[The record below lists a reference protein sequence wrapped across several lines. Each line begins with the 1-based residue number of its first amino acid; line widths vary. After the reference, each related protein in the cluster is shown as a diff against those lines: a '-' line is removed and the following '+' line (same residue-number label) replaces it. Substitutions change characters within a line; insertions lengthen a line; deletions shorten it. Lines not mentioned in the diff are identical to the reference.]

1 MNLEQRL
8 SLSYYKTIESINES
22 HHIFLVKHQET
33 DILYVKKVLD
43 IYSQEIYSYLK
54 DHPIAGIPK
63 IIEYAEDN
71 NNLIVIEE
79 YISGTTL
86 LEKIN
91 SRQLTKDQVIKYMV
105 KLCNILEKLHSLKP
119 QIIHR
124 DIKPS
129 NIIIT
134 NTDDVVLLDF
144 NAAKFRSEDSTKSSD
159 TVLLGTQG
167 YAAPEQYGFLESSPQ
182 TDIYSAGILLK
193 NMISAV
199 SPSDKSFNQIIS
211 KCTYIDPDK
220 RFSSAT
226 KLKIALLRKSLIT
239 THFSKKD
246 IQLFPFLPPGFR
258 TMKLWKMLIALPV
271 YAFFLA
277 VCLTFT
283 VKEFNA
289 PAVIITR
296 ILTAINFLGCIFI
309 IFNYMDI
316 QKLMPLCK
324 SKKLLYRIIGRII
337 LLFAFCSI
345 MFFLT
350 VFIGFIMDM
359 NM

>member
-33 DILYVKKVLD
+33 GILYVKKVLD

-86 LEKIN
+86 LERIN

-226 KLKIALLRKSLIT
+226 NLKIALLRKSLIT

-271 YAFFLA
+271 YAFFLSA
-277 VCLTFT
+277 FLTFDINNVHT
-283 VKEFNA
+283 HTKYIA
-289 PAVIITR
+289 R
-296 ILTAINFLGCIFI
+296 ILTSINFIGCVFI
-309 IFNYMDI
+309 LFNYMNI
-316 QKLMPLCK
+316 LRFIPLCN
-324 SKKLLYRIIGRII
+324 SKKLIIRIIGRII
-337 LLFAFCSI
+337 LLFAFGYI
-345 MFFLT
+345 MFLFTL
-350 VFIGFIMDM
+350 FIMYLM
-359 NM
+359 ETNM